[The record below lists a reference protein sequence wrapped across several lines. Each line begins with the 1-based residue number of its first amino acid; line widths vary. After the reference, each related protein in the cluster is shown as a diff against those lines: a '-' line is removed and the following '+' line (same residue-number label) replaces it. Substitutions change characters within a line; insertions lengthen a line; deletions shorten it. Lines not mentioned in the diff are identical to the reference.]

1 MRNEVFSA
9 RNCAI
14 SQEHKACELIDST
27 RTVDDIKVG
36 NLVRFKQG
44 LVGPDIAAGQDLPSN
59 WM

>member
-9 RNCAI
+9 KNCAT
-14 SQEHKACELIDST
+14 SREHKTYELIDGT

-44 LVGPDIAAGQDLPSN
+44 LAGPDIAAGQDLPSN
-59 WM
+59 WI